1 MFELNEKLKEELEKV
16 IKSIDLKQIDW
27 DTFKVIATNASV
39 DRDWEIIS
47 LDGWDIEN
55 YLKNPVIIAN
65 HNYQIQNLIWKA
77 TNIYSDWKNIIVEW
91 IFSKTNPLWIL
102 ARDLYNEWILKAVS
116 VWFISKQRDE
126 ENRDIILKKELLEL
140 SFVAV
145 PCNPE
150 AISLDGKWLE
160 LYKKWVEAGLI
171 KEDSHIEKENEKN
184 INQRLENIEKILEET
199 SKIIKILADDK
210 AEEKNQSETL
220 KKLEEARVLWQE
232 LAKGVSAFLQVSKQ
246 AKNS

>member
-1 MFELNEKLKEELEKV
+1 MELNKKLQEELEKIINTV
-16 IKSIDLKQIDW
+16 DLKQIDW

-39 DRDWEIIS
+39 DRYWEIIS

-65 HNYQIQNLIWKA
+65 HSYIIQNLIWKA
-77 TNIYSDWKNIIVEW
+77 TKIYSDGQNVIVEW
-91 IFSKTNPLWIL
+91 IFSKTNPLGIL

-116 VWFISKQRDE
+116 VWFIIKQRDE

-150 AISLDGKWLE
+150 AISLDWKWLE
-160 LYKKWVEAGLI
+160 LYKKWVEAGFI
-171 KEDSHIEKENEKN
+171 QEEKKTVE
-184 INQRLENIEKILEET
+184 QRLENIEKMMEET
-199 SKIIKILADDK
+199 NKFIKILTDDK
-210 AEEKNQSETL
+210 VEEKNQSEAL
-220 KKLEEARVLWQE
+220 KKLEQARVLWQE

>member
-1 MFELNEKLKEELEKV
+1 MELNKKLQEELEKIINTV
-16 IKSIDLKQIDW
+16 DLKQIDW

-65 HNYQIQNLIWKA
+65 HSYIIQNLIWKA
-77 TNIYSDWKNIIVEW
+77 TKIYSDGQNVIVEW
-91 IFSKTNPLWIL
+91 VFSKTNPLGIL

-116 VWFISKQRDE
+116 VWFIVKQRDE

-150 AISLDGKWLE
+150 AISLDWKWLE
-160 LYKKWVEAGLI
+160 LYKKWVEAGFI
-171 KEDSHIEKENEKN
+171 QEEKKTVE
-184 INQRLENIEKILEET
+184 QRLENIEKIMEEIN
-199 SKIIKILADDK
+199 KFIKILTDDK
-210 AEEKNQSETL
+210 VEEKNQSEAL

>member
-1 MFELNEKLKEELEKV
+1 MELNKKLQEELEKV
-16 IKSIDLKQIDW
+16 LKTLDLKSIDW

-39 DRDWEIIS
+39 DRDGEIIT

-65 HNYQIQNLIWKA
+65 HSYKIENLIGKA
-77 TNIYSDWKNIIVEW
+77 TKIYSDWQNVIVEW
-91 IFSKTNPLWIL
+91 VFSKTNPLGIL
-102 ARDLYNEWILKAVS
+102 ARDLYNEGILKAVS

-126 ENRDIILKKELLEL
+126 ENRDIITIKELLEL

-145 PCNPE
+145 PCNPN
-150 AISLDGKWLE
+150 AISLDWKWLE

-171 KEDSHIEKENEKN
+171 QEEKKTME
-184 INQRLENIEKILEET
+184 QRLENIEKIMEET
-199 SKIIKILADDK
+199 SKFIKTLADDK
-210 AEEKNQSETL
+210 ALEKNQSESL

-246 AKNS
+246 AKK